1 MNMKTQIKTISF
13 ILLLTFLILTSCN
26 KESKKDYQFKFLF
39 ITENFE
45 PFNFIEDDKLTGL
58 APDVLKEICL
68 SLNIPFDVNV
78 MQWDEAYQT
87 AQTTQNAV
95 LFATSLNTERKDL
108 FKWAGPIATMDWF
121 FYALAQNHFN
131 LNSLEEAKTVNRI
144 GVLRDYTIEQF
155 LVQQGFTNLVYCN
168 DHQDAISKLI
178 SGEID
183 LYPSDKITAEAVLN
197 TMQLSIYTLKE
208 VLPIKTEMI
217 YFAFNK
223 LIPDD
228 VVADFQVEI
237 DRLKSNGFL
246 KQLYQKYFNS
256 SDFPGTIQIYTES
269 YPPITF
275 MNNYGEITGFGS
287 DIAKEIMKRNRL
299 FVDIKLSTWSN
310 GYELALINPNF
321 CLFTMDRTPA
331 RENLFHWVGPIG
343 TNSTY
348 FYTLAGSSIVINSIE
363 DAMNLTSVG
372 TVSSWFSDQHLR
384 NLGFTNLISDSDPA
398 VLTEKLLNGE
408 IDAFVCSEVTFPDIL
423 RTQGYQ
429 YSQVNPV
436 FSLMS
441 SDYYITFSKT
451 THVEIVNQWQTT
463 FSAIQQD
470 GTADA
475 IRRRWFPE

>member
-1 MNMKTQIKTISF
+1 MSTKMKTISF
-13 ILLLTFLILTSCN
+13 IIFLTFFIASSCN
-26 KESKKDYQFKFLF
+26 KESKKEYRFKFHF

-45 PFNFIEDDKLTGL
+45 PFNYTEGDKLTGL
-58 APDVLKEICL
+58 TPDILKEICE
-68 SLNIPFDVNV
+68 SLNIPFDINV

-108 FKWAGPIATMDWF
+108 FKWAGPIATMDWY
-121 FYALAQNHFN
+121 FYALAQNHFD
-131 LNSLEEAKTVNRI
+131 LNSLEEAKTVNSI

-168 DHQDAISKLI
+168 DHQDAITKLI

-237 DRLKSNGFL
+237 DRLKNNGFL

-256 SDFPGTIQIYTES
+256 SDFPGTLQIYTES

-275 MNNYGEITGFGS
+275 MSNFGEITGYGS
-287 DIAKEIMKRNRL
+287 EIAKEIMKRNRL
-299 FVDIKLSTWSN
+299 FIDIKLSTWSN

-321 CLFTMDRTPA
+321 CLFTMDRTPV

-348 FYTLAGSSIVINSIE
+348 FYTRAGSDIVINSIE
-363 DAMNLTSVG
+363 DAMNLASVG

-384 NLGFTNLISDSDPA
+384 NLGFTNLISDSSPA
-398 VLTEKLLNGE
+398 VMTVKLLTGE

-423 RTQGYQ
+423 RSQDYQ
-429 YSQVNPV
+429 YNQVNPA
-436 FSLMS
+436 FPLMS

-451 THVEIVNQWQTT
+451 TSNEIVNQWQTT

-470 GTADA
+470 GTLDA
-475 IRRRWFPE
+475 IRRRWFPD

>member
-1 MNMKTQIKTISF
+1 MKTQIKTISF

-131 LNSLEEAKTVNRI
+131 LNSLEEAKTVNSI

-372 TVSSWFSDQHLR
+372 TVSSWF
-384 NLGFTNLISDSDPA
+384 F
-398 VLTEKLLNGE
+398 
-408 IDAFVCSEVTFPDIL
+408 
-423 RTQGYQ
+423 
-429 YSQVNPV
+429 
-436 FSLMS
+436 
-441 SDYYITFSKT
+441 
-451 THVEIVNQWQTT
+451 
-463 FSAIQQD
+463 
-470 GTADA
+470 
-475 IRRRWFPE
+475 

>member
-58 APDVLKEICL
+58 APDLLKEICL

-131 LNSLEEAKTVNRI
+131 LNSLEEAKTVNSI

-155 LVQQGFTNLVYCN
+155 LIQQGFTNLVYCN
-168 DHQDAISKLI
+168 DHRDAISKLI

-246 KQLYQKYFNS
+246 KQLYQNYFNS

-275 MNNYGEITGFGS
+275 MNNYGEITGYGS

-451 THVEIVNQWQTT
+451 TSVEIVNQWQTT

-470 GTADA
+470 GTVDA
-475 IRRRWFPE
+475 LRRRWFPE